1 MATYYNGFYYD
12 VVPVT
17 ALGTNAFE
25 GIIYDSTQRTVV
37 YRKGFSNT
45 NAGTVTRALKDWI
58 DINSGA
64 VPGDIGDIEYDD
76 LPATIPGDFAP
87 HTMYDCE
94 TGIAYTAR
102 TPQQHMAMAAKGYV
116 HDLSECK
123 IPPPEVPVSPVS
135 PPSNGDIPE
144 SSGDNRI
151 LETAGVFVVGVA
163 KGTLI
168 AAVPITAMAVAV
180 GFMRRI
186 VRFGVGVSS

>member
-1 MATYYNGFYYD
+1 MLPRTYRSISD
-12 VVPVT
+12 
-17 ALGTNAFE
+17 LGAA
-25 GIIYDSTQRTVV
+25 YQR
-37 YRKGFSNT
+37 
-45 NAGTVTRALKDWI
+45 
-58 DINSGA
+58 
-64 VPGDIGDIEYDD
+64 GDISYSEAYNILVNQFGYSNNDATEYLDE
-76 LPATIPGDFAP
+76 LVVEGTIPGDFAP
-87 HTMYDCE
+87 HIMYDCE
-94 TGIAYTAR
+94 TGIGYTAR

-123 IPPPEVPVSPVS
+123 IPPPETPISVKPPVDGSPS
-135 PPSNGDIPE
+135 DAP
-144 SSGDNRI
+144 SGDNGL

>member
-1 MATYYNGFYYD
+1 MLPRTYRSISD
-12 VVPVT
+12 VG
-17 ALGTNAFE
+17 AA
-25 GIIYDSTQRTVV
+25 YQR
-37 YRKGFSNT
+37 
-45 NAGTVTRALKDWI
+45 
-58 DINSGA
+58 
-64 VPGDIGDIEYDD
+64 GDISYSEAYEILVNQFGYSNNDATEYLDE
-76 LPATIPGDFAP
+76 LVVEGTIPGDFAP
-87 HTMYDCE
+87 HLMYDCE

-123 IPPPEVPVSPVS
+123 IPPPEVPVSPVP
-135 PPSNGDIPE
+135 PPSNGNIPE
-144 SSGDNRI
+144 SSGDNPI

>member
-1 MATYYNGFYYD
+1 MIPRTYRSVSD
-12 VVPVT
+12 VG
-17 ALGTNAFE
+17 AA
-25 GIIYDSTQRTVV
+25 YQR
-37 YRKGFSNT
+37 
-45 NAGTVTRALKDWI
+45 
-58 DINSGA
+58 
-64 VPGDIGDIEYDD
+64 GDISFNEAVDILMNQFGYSNNDANEYLGELVTDG
-76 LPATIPGDFAP
+76 TIPGDFSP
-87 HTMYDCE
+87 HLMYDCE
-94 TGIAYTAR
+94 TGIAYTAM

-123 IPPPEVPVSPVS
+123 IPPPEVPVSPVT
-135 PPSNGDIPE
+135 PPMNGDIPE